1 MKHLF
6 VLALALLEFSCNDG
20 SEIIPSGNV
29 VEETRTITSF
39 TEVEVSNGIS
49 LYISQDDGDDIT
61 IKTDDN
67 IIQYIETFTKG
78 EKLHVKLKDGIEIE
92 SSDNRRNIKVS
103 LSAMTIRSLHATGGS
118 NIEFVSPFKTSELEL
133 TASGGPTISG
143 ELDLDEFTCDISGG
157 GKIELNGNC
166 QQMYI
171 SASGGSKLH
180 LYKIPTDDSKI
191 EISGGTIAELNV
203 SKTLYVNASG
213 GSKIYLK
220 GDAEITEQTLSG
232 GSEISKQ

>member
-78 EKLHVKLKDGIEIE
+78 EKLHI
-92 SSDNRRNIKVS
+92 
-103 LSAMTIRSLHATGGS
+103 
-118 NIEFVSPFKTSELEL
+118 
-133 TASGGPTISG
+133 
-143 ELDLDEFTCDISGG
+143 
-157 GKIELNGNC
+157 
-166 QQMYI
+166 
-171 SASGGSKLH
+171 
-180 LYKIPTDDSKI
+180 
-191 EISGGTIAELNV
+191 
-203 SKTLYVNASG
+203 
-213 GSKIYLK
+213 
-220 GDAEITEQTLSG
+220 
-232 GSEISKQ
+232 